1 MFIQP
6 MNGMHLVGQINGFDG
21 FKGRTTGLQDSF
33 LGIFKDAINNVRET
47 DLKTKENAILTATGN
62 EDAIHNSLID
72 EARRRRR
79 VRARRAGRRRRRP
92 GGHAAGR
99 GRQGRT
105 TPGEIGRAHV

>member
-1 MFIQP
+1 MFIQL
-6 MNGMHLVGQINGFDG
+6 MNGMHLVGQINGLDG

-72 EARRRRR
+72 AEKAQMSLELLIQLRNKTIEAYN
-79 VRARRAGRRRRRP
+79 
-92 GGHAAGR
+92 
-99 GRQGRT
+99 
-105 TPGEIGRAHV
+105 EITRMQI